1 MTTTALP
8 DMAHPA
14 VRDAWTA
21 YIEQT
26 AQAREDYAA
35 QLAQLGKIQ
44 QAATEAADV
53 ARNAAVDSAWTAY
66 HDGQAAAWA
75 SYCQATAEARQARE
89 IAASAAMT
97 GQPIL

>member
-1 MTTTALP
+1 MTTTQLP
-8 DMAHPA
+8 DMTHPL
-14 VRDAWTA
+14 VRDAWSA

-26 AQAREDYAA
+26 QAAREKYAA
-35 QLAQLGKIQ
+35 DLSELGRIQ
-44 QAATEAADV
+44 QSATEAADV
-53 ARNAAVDSAWTAY
+53 ARNAAVDNAWTAY

-89 IAASAAMT
+89 IAASAALT

>member
-1 MTTTALP
+1 MTMTTLP

-26 AQAREDYAA
+26 QAAREEYAA
-35 QLAQLGKIQ
+35 ALAQLGQIQ
-44 QAATEAADV
+44 KSATDAADV
-53 ARNAAVDSAWTAY
+53 ARNAAVDNAWTAY

-89 IAASAAMT
+89 IAAQAAMA